1 MGNRLDG
8 GVRLNYLGKSGE
20 NIIIKI
26 YFLVLL
32 IHYSTE

>member
-20 NIIIKI
+20 NIIYKN
-26 YFLVLL
+26 LL
-32 IHYSTE
+32 SSSTYTLFY